1 VSFCDRDNKRRPC
14 GKRHD
19 ETSLGRRRRQRRR
32 HAQADMHRLNIRRRS
47 ERREM
52 QLRIDA
58 SDLDAE
64 RIERAKAA
72 IV

>member
-1 VSFCDRDNKRRPC
+1 
-14 GKRHD
+14 
-19 ETSLGRRRRQRRR
+19 
-32 HAQADMHRLNIRRRS
+32 MYRLNIRRRS

-52 QLRIDA
+52 QLQIDA